1 MKGERWKAKGRK
13 AGKKPLP
20 YYDPMMAGVN
30 AIRQR
35 GWRTLALVLF
45 TVRERKLR
53 KLGAG
58 RTVEAARADAA
69 KQILRHVGEGEKV
82 SLEQS
87 VMRLD
92 SGRAS

>member
-1 MKGERWKAKGRK
+1 MKGERQKAQERKAKPK
-13 AGKKPLP
+13 SDYNAMAAGI
-20 YYDPMMAGVN
+20 N

-35 GWRTLALVLF
+35 GRRTLALVLF

-58 RTVEAARADAA
+58 HTVEAARADAA
-69 KQILRHVGEGEKV
+69 KQILRHIGEGEKV

-87 VMRLD
+87 IMRLE

>member
-13 AGKKPLP
+13 AVKKPGP
-20 YYDPMMAGVN
+20 DYDSMAAGIN

-35 GWRTLALVLF
+35 GRRTLALVLF

-69 KQILRHVGEGEKV
+69 RQILRHVGEGEKV

-87 VMRLD
+87 VMHLEN
-92 SGRAS
+92 GRMS